1 MMFEMY
7 ARSVEFIEWER
18 EYHVTIISYQ
28 ITLKPESD
36 IVRKWYITQLN
47 NSIYIVLYKL

>member
-7 ARSVEFIEWER
+7 AKSIKFNEWER

-28 ITLKPESD
+28 ITLKLESD
-36 IVRKWYITQLN
+36 IVRKWNITQLN
-47 NSIYIVLYKL
+47 NSIYMVLYKL